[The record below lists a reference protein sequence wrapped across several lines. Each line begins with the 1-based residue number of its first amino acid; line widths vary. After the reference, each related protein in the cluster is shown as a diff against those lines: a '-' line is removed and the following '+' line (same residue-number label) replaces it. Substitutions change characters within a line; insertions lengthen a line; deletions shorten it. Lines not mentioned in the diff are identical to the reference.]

1 MVSVQGYQGPAV
13 HHQFQNHHKSQDSQ
27 QFQNSTA
34 AGDGTAKAPATSVAN
49 TAAPATNDDEPSR
62 RGKPAHEHD
71 HVRRTEKAA
80 YRELKDFLF
89 GKLVSMLARFI
100 DAGAQNTPAQG
111 TPQETPQ
118 ETPGTETGSGIEEA
132 ATAPTATTVPA
143 TTPPATA
150 TPATTATTTAA
161 TTAANQADD
170 ADEEPSQRGKSS
182 QSPAHRARAELSA
195 HDDFGHFKFG
205 KLVSMLARFMDF
217 SGLFDL
223 KETASKETSVG
234 SDSTAA
240 AGAAHET
247 DEAGETVDGTP
258 QVAPIIA
265 AATTNEDDST
275 GSETSSEGETPLDIV
290 A

>member
-1 MVSVQGYQGPAV
+1 
-13 HHQFQNHHKSQDSQ
+13 
-27 QFQNSTA
+27 
-34 AGDGTAKAPATSVAN
+34 
-49 TAAPATNDDEPSR
+49 
-62 RGKPAHEHD
+62 
-71 HVRRTEKAA
+71 
-80 YRELKDFLF
+80 
-89 GKLVSMLARFI
+89 
-100 DAGAQNTPAQG
+100 
-111 TPQETPQ
+111 
-118 ETPGTETGSGIEEA
+118 
-132 ATAPTATTVPA
+132 
-143 TTPPATA
+143 
-150 TPATTATTTAA
+150 
-161 TTAANQADD
+161 
-170 ADEEPSQRGKSS
+170 
-182 QSPAHRARAELSA
+182 
-195 HDDFGHFKFG
+195 
-205 KLVSMLARFMDF
+205 MLARFMDF